1 MLPIQLPLLIA
12 LALPP
17 PQFLPEAP
25 DSAFLTGPVS
35 RATGP
40 VSRADSL
47 LESARSALDRGRP
60 WQASRLS
67 PTQALHHE

>member
-17 PQFLPEAP
+17 LQFLPEAP
-25 DSAFLTGPVS
+25 DSAFL
-35 RATGP
+35 TGP